1 MAIQDELDE
10 LQLMRDRITE
20 LRTELLIQLSE
31 TRDALGLIE
40 ERIGKLALDRRFA
53 VLRVQDLR
61 KSAQILSTLFSSSQT
76 PDRVRDALNQK
87 QSQIEDLD
95 LAVQVGDERQKD
107 LKQQRNHTEAVCR
120 LAQRDLEGS
129 DAELALINQKIAQL
143 IEIKK

>member
-1 MAIQDELDE
+1 VAIQDELAE

-107 LKQQRNHTEAVCR
+107 LKQQRNNTEAACR
-120 LAQRDLEGS
+120 LAQQDLEGS
-129 DAELALINQKIAQL
+129 MLNWRSS
-143 IEIKK
+143 IKKLLN